1 MKSFTFAYWVAMF
14 AAFLPI
20 ICAGIGKSG
29 TFKTARR
36 DGGFDNHSPRD
47 WWAKQDGWRAR
58 ANAAQANT
66 FEALPFFFV
75 AVVVA
80 HQFSVAQI
88 VVDLLAIAW
97 LLLRSVYVILY
108 LADAAM
114 PRTGVWIGAVVVN
127 IALMLSPLWGR

>member
-1 MKSFTFAYWVAMF
+1 LRARALANRANSKPR
-14 AAFLPI
+14 AATAASTTI
-20 ICAGIGKSG
+20 RRAIGGPS
-29 TFKTARR
+29 KTA
-36 DGGFDNHSPRD
+36 G
-47 WWAKQDGWRAR
+47 AR

-88 VVDLLAIAW
+88 FVDLLAIGW
-97 LLLRSVYVILY
+97 LLLRCVYVILY

-114 PRTGVWIGAVVVN
+114 PRTGVWIAAFVLN
-127 IALMLSPLWGR
+127 AALLLSPLWGR